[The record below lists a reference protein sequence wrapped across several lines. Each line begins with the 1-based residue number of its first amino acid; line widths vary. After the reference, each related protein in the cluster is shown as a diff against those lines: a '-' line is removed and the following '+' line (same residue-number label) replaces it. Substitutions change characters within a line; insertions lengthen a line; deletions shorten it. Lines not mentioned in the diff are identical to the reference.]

1 MKENLRLNDERIYVI
16 DICDK
21 DKIGKIDYNA
31 FFIYDKKRKAKLGK
45 SYRGIFINDSSKY
58 GISYSVGIF
67 SNKDLITTINS
78 YLSNFFDYNRI
89 FDVFVTN
96 YLNPC
101 LENTYDKISHHQVN
115 HYEANVF
122 IDCITTAINRF
133 ILKYPKTSDICN
145 SAYRYLVNK
154 KFKKINITTHCN
166 NDDSVK
172 TINVFSDDIDKYIEY
187 PGFTLDQLFDNKGF
201 DNELLSLT
209 VFDTNQYLLD
219 KKSDYCVYILKLFEV
234 IYNSLVHYLFRN
246 TCDYLATEENIYG
259 TMIIADVNQYY
270 NSVSNVF
277 YDVLNKLKKAAK
289 VDISVTFDDSTIP
302 EFGGISDKP
311 FKKGIK
317 DDKDLENSINEYLS
331 NKYSKLYTIFSLTQ
345 TLTRHSQNQLANVDS
360 PAIELENSI
369 YKPMLILLI
378 KIYKKFYYSF
388 YEKYI
393 VNGFKD
399 ENLFTD
405 IQKAVIKYT
414 QMLRKRYS
422 FDSESTIYID
432 NPTNE
437 LVKEYENNQQTFYN
451 NSLRI
456 TDNEFEKII
465 NSTIFTLKNKYSE
478 KYGSNFE
485 DLKEDVCETLKEIF
499 AKIDAVIRYE
509 LIFKG
514 KVNNWAEYLVKKA
527 EDHIKFDVIE
537 DCRNLVSERYSA
549 LNERVIKD
557 LFDFVQLGPNSYI
570 PE

>member
-1 MKENLRLNDERIYVI
+1 MKENLHLNDERIYVI

-21 DKIGKIDYNA
+21 DHIEKIDYNA
-31 FFIYDKKRKAKLGK
+31 FFIFDKKRKTKLEK
-45 SYRGIFINDSSKY
+45 TYRGIFINESSKY

-67 SNKDLITTINS
+67 SNKKLITAINS
-78 YLSNFFDYNRI
+78 YLSNFFDSNRI
-89 FDVFVTN
+89 FDVFVAN

-133 ILKYPKTSDICN
+133 ILKYPKTSDLCN
-145 SAYRYLVNK
+145 SAYRYLINK

-166 NDDSVK
+166 NDSNVK
-172 TINVFSDDIDKYIEY
+172 FIDILNDDIDKYIKY
-187 PGFTLDQLFDNKGF
+187 HGFTLDKLFDNKDF
-201 DNELLSLT
+201 NSELLSLT
-209 VFDTNQYLLD
+209 TFDKNQYILD
-219 KKSDYCVYILKLFEV
+219 KKSDYCVCILKLFEV

-277 YDVLNKLKKAAK
+277 YDALNKLKKAVE
-289 VDISVTFDDSTIP
+289 VDVGVTFVDSDIP
-302 EFGGISDKP
+302 EFGFISDKP
-311 FKKGIK
+311 FKKEIK
-317 DDKDLENSINEYLS
+317 NDKDLENSINDYLS

-360 PAIELENSI
+360 PAIELENNI
-369 YKPMLILLI
+369 YNPMLILLI
-378 KIYKKFYYSF
+378 EIYKKFYYSF
-388 YEKYI
+388 YEKYV

-399 ENLFTD
+399 EDLFTD
-405 IQKAVIKYT
+405 IVKAFSKYS
-414 QMLRKRYS
+414 QLLRKRYS
-422 FDSESTIYID
+422 DDSESTIYTD
-432 NPTNE
+432 NPTHALE
-437 LVKEYENNQQTFYN
+437 KEYENDQQTFYN

-465 NSTIFTLKNKYSE
+465 NSTIFTSKNYYSE

-485 DLKEDVCETLKEIF
+485 ELNDDVNETLKEIF
-499 AKIDAVIRYE
+499 AKVDAVIRYE

-537 DCRNLVSERYSA
+537 DCRNIVSERYSA
-549 LNERVIKD
+549 LNERVIRD
-557 LFDFVQLGPNSYI
+557 LFSYLNGVPSDI
-570 PE
+570 VV